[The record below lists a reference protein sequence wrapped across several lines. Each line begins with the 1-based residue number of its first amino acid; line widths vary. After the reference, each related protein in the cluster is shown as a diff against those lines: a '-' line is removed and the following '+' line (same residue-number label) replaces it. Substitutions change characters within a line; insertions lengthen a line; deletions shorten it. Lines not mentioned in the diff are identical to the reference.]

1 MNNHI
6 PFENK
11 TVVITGANRGI
22 GLAILKRFA
31 VNGANIIACARNE
44 SEEFAGLIAQLSS
57 LNSISIKSIYF
68 DMENSAD
75 VKEAGY
81 QIARMDCGIDALI
94 NNAGIASG
102 GFFQMTSIDE
112 MRKLFEIN
120 FFSQIALS
128 QIISRKMMRN
138 KMGSIINI
146 ASNAGL
152 IGGQGMLAYG
162 SSKAALILATK
173 VMATELGKFNIRV
186 NAIAP
191 TVTKTD
197 MYDQMEEKA
206 REKLRSSSALGRPA
220 NPDEVANT
228 ALFLASEL
236 SSYINGQIICM
247 DGGVA

>member
-1 MNNHI
+1 MNNHF
-6 PFENK
+6 PLANK
-11 TVVITGANRGI
+11 TVVVTGANRGI
-22 GLAILKRFA
+22 GLAILKSLS

-44 SEEFAGLIAQLSS
+44 SKEFSGIIAHLSS
-57 LNSISIKSIYF
+57 SNSIIIKPIYF

-81 QIARMDCGIDALI
+81 QIARMDCNIDALI

-112 MRKLFEIN
+112 MRKIFEVN
-120 FFSQIALS
+120 FFSQILFS
-128 QIISRKMMRN
+128 QIMSRKMIRN
-138 KMGSIINI
+138 KAGSIINI

-152 IGGQGMLAYG
+152 LGGQGMLAYG

-173 VMATELGKFNIRV
+173 VMASELGKFNIRV

-197 MYDQMEEKA
+197 MYDQMEGKA
-206 REKLRSSSALGRPA
+206 RERLISTSALGRPA

-228 ALFLASEL
+228 ALFLASDL

-247 DGGVA
+247 DGGIA

>member
-1 MNNHI
+1 
-6 PFENK
+6 
-11 TVVITGANRGI
+11 
-22 GLAILKRFA
+22 
-31 VNGANIIACARNE
+31 
-44 SEEFAGLIAQLSS
+44 
-57 LNSISIKSIYF
+57 
-68 DMENSAD
+68 
-75 VKEAGY
+75 
-81 QIARMDCGIDALI
+81 MDCSIDVLI

-112 MRKLFEIN
+112 MRKLFEVN

-128 QIISRKMMRN
+128 QIISRKMIRN

-152 IGGQGMLAYG
+152 LGGQGMLAYG

-191 TVTKTD
+191 SVTKTD

-206 REKLRSSSALGRPA
+206 REKLISSSALGRPA

-236 SSYINGQIICM
+236 SSYLNGQIICM